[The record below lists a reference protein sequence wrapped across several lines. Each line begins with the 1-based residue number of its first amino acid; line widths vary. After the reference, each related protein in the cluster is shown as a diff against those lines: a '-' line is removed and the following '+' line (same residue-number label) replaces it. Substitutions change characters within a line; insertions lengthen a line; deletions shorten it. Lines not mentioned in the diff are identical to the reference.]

1 MADKIIELFNQ
12 VLQNWDFY
20 AAKIVQLTIY
30 GLQLGTIYSLIA
42 LGYTMVYG
50 IVNLINFAHG
60 DFLMIGAYSAFFT
73 ALYAGTSLPVAL
85 VCAML
90 AAGLI
95 AVVTELIAYRPMR
108 DQPKLSALVTAL
120 GVSIFIQNLCRA
132 LPFMGP
138 IPKPFP
144 RFLPDVTYTFWTV
157 RISLAQIIFIA
168 MAFVLMM
175 ILNFIVHHTKTG
187 RNMRAIAMDRDASV
201 LMGTNVNRII
211 TLTFLIGGALAG
223 AGGLIYS
230 SMYPVLEV
238 TMGGFLGN
246 KAFVAAVVGGIG
258 SIRGAMWGGIIMGLA
273 EVYATAINAEIGFG
287 AAYLILIIILLVKPA
302 GLFGKAVVEK
312 V

>member
-1 MADKIIELFNQ
+1 MAEQ
-12 VLQNWDFY
+12 
-20 AAKIVQLTIY
+20 IVQLFIY

-50 IVNLINFAHG
+50 IAKLINFAHG
-60 DFLMIGAYSAFFT
+60 DFLMIGAYAAFFT
-73 ALYAGTSLPVAL
+73 AIFAGRSVVAAL
-85 VCAML
+85 FFAML

-95 AVVTELIAYRPMR
+95 AVLTELIAYRPMR

-120 GVSIFIQNLCRA
+120 GVSIFIQNLCRQ

-144 RFLPDVTYTFWTV
+144 SFIPERTFAYGSI
-157 RISLAQIIFIA
+157 RISLAQIIFIV
-168 MAFVLMM
+168 MAFVLMF

-187 RNMRAIAMDRDASV
+187 RNMRAISMDRDASV
-201 LMGTNVNRII
+201 LMGTNVNLII
-211 TLTFLIGGALAG
+211 TVTFLIGGALAG

-246 KAFVAAVVGGIG
+246 KAFVSAVVGGIG
-258 SIRGAMWGGIIMGLA
+258 SIKGAMWGGIIMGLA
-273 EVYATAINAEIGFG
+273 EVYATAVNAEIGFG
-287 AAYLILIIILLVKPA
+287 VAYLILIVILLVKPA
-302 GLFGKAVVEK
+302 GLFGKAVIEK